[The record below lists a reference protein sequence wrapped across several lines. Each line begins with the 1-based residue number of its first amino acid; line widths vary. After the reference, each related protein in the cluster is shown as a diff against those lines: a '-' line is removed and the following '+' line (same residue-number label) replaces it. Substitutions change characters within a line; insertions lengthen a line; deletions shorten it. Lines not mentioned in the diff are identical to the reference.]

1 MARCHTEWLSR
12 TSKITDM
19 LSRLQVKNYVLIDS
33 LEIDFPEGLIIIT
46 GQTGAGK
53 SILLGALSLVM
64 GSKADASMVSEGA
77 DNCVVEAEFEMGTDD
92 ELKALIEENEA
103 EWEDGHLIIRRVV
116 NRSGRSRAFI
126 NDCPVP
132 VQVLQDI
139 SSRLVDVHSQH
150 QTLLLSDRNFQMGI
164 LDYFA
169 GNTTLRESCADLW
182 RKQSALK
189 SEISAL
195 DAKIA
200 RVAGERDYNES
211 QFKQLEA
218 AALREGELAELE
230 EEQKQLANAEEIK
243 TGLSSVEE
251 LFTASSDGD
260 RLSLDSMLKEA
271 GRYLSRVGR
280 YVPSASELSERVD
293 SCRREL
299 DDILCD
305 ISQINSRVDMSPER
319 LEEVEARMSLIYG
332 LFQKHGCTTEA
343 ELITLRDNLSEML
356 FDSTQLEEKR
366 EELQSRL
373 DAIAKEIS
381 AVAEQLRIS
390 RRNASANFAESI
402 QASIRGLELPY
413 AIFEVE
419 LLDAP
424 LSATGAD
431 TVQFRFSSTGRNAV
445 DVSKCASGGE
455 MSRIM
460 LALKAMRARFAKMP
474 TMVFD
479 EIDTGVSGSVADKM
493 GSMICDM
500 GSYMQVFAITHLPQ
514 VAAKGT
520 AHYLVS
526 KDIDP
531 ATGKAVSTIKRLSD
545 DQRVLELAR
554 MLSGSVLTDAAI
566 ANAESLLKG

>member
-1 MARCHTEWLSR
+1 
-12 TSKITDM
+12 M
-19 LSRLQVKNYVLIDS
+19 LSRLHVRNYVLIDS

-64 GSKADASMVSEGA
+64 GAKADASMVSEGA
-77 DNCVVEAEFEMGTDD
+77 DNCVVEAEFDMSAD
-92 ELKALIEENEA
+92 ESGLKALIEDNEA

-132 VQVLQDI
+132 LQILQDI

-150 QTLLLSDRNFQMGI
+150 QTLLLSDKNFQMGI

-169 GNTTLRESCADLW
+169 GNSELRDRCAALW
-182 RKQSALK
+182 RRQNALK
-189 SEISAL
+189 TELAAVESKISRL
-195 DAKIA
+195 SS
-200 RVAGERDYNES
+200 ERDYNEA
-211 QFKQLEA
+211 QFRQLESA
-218 AALREGELAELE
+218 GLRDGELAELE
-230 EEQKQLANAEEIK
+230 EEQKQLANAEDIK
-243 TGLSSVEE
+243 TCLASVEV
-251 LFTASSDGD
+251 LFTEPSNGDG
-260 RLSLDSMLKEA
+260 LALDSMLKEA
-271 GRYLSRVGR
+271 AKLLSKAARF
-280 YVPSASELSERVD
+280 VPSASDLSDRVD

-299 DDILCD
+299 GDIFSDVSDL
-305 ISQINSRVDMSPER
+305 NLRVDISPER
-319 LEEVEARMSLIYG
+319 LEEVEDRMSLIYS
-332 LFQKHGCTTEA
+332 LFQKHGCANEQ
-343 ELITLRDNLSEML
+343 ELISLKDSLSQML

-366 EELQSRL
+366 EELQSQL
-373 DAIAKEIS
+373 QSVHNELS
-381 AVAEQLRIS
+381 AVASELSDS
-390 RRNASANFAESI
+390 RKDASGRFAESI
-402 QASIRGLELPY
+402 QTSIRGLELPY
-413 AIFEVE
+413 AVFEVE

-424 LSATGAD
+424 LSSTGSDA
-431 TVQFRFSSTGRNAV
+431 VQFRFSSTGRNAV
-445 DVSKCASGGE
+445 DVAKCASGGE

-460 LALKAMRARFAKMP
+460 LALKAMRARFANMP
-474 TMVFD
+474 TMIFD

-500 GSYMQVFAITHLPQ
+500 GAFMQVFVITHLPQ

-526 KDIDP
+526 KDVDP
-531 ATGKAVSTIKRLSD
+531 ATSKAVSTIKRLSD

>member
-1 MARCHTEWLSR
+1 
-12 TSKITDM
+12 M
-19 LSRLQVKNYVLIDS
+19 LNRLQVKNYVLIDS

-132 VQVLQDI
+132 VQALQDI

-150 QTLLLSDRNFQMGI
+150 QTLLLSDRSFQMGI

-169 GNTTLRESCADLW
+169 GNATLRESCADLW
-182 RKQSALK
+182 RKRSALK
-189 SEISAL
+189 SEIAAL

-319 LEEVEARMSLIYG
+319 LEEVETRMSLIYG
-332 LFQKHGCTTEA
+332 LFQKHGCTTET
-343 ELITLRDNLSEML
+343 ELIALRDNLSEML
-356 FDSTQLEEKR
+356 FDSTQLEE
-366 EELQSRL
+366 
-373 DAIAKEIS
+373 
-381 AVAEQLRIS
+381 
-390 RRNASANFAESI
+390 RRS
-402 QASIRGLELPY
+402 
-413 AIFEVE
+413 E
-419 LLDAP
+419 LLAELNDVTVK
-424 LSATGAD
+424 LTG
-431 TVQFRFSSTGRNAV
+431 
-445 DVSKCASGGE
+445 
-455 MSRIM
+455 
-460 LALKAMRARFAKMP
+460 
-474 TMVFD
+474 
-479 EIDTGVSGSVADKM
+479 VADK
-493 GSMICDM
+493 
-500 GSYMQVFAITHLPQ
+500 
-514 VAAKGT
+514 
-520 AHYLVS
+520 
-526 KDIDP
+526 
-531 ATGKAVSTIKRLSD
+531 LSAS
-545 DQRVLELAR
+545 RK
-554 MLSGSVLTDAAI
+554 
-566 ANAESLLKG
+566 NASE

>member
-1 MARCHTEWLSR
+1 
-12 TSKITDM
+12 M
-19 LSRLQVKNYVLIDS
+19 LSRLHVRNYVLIDS

-77 DNCVVEAEFEMGTDD
+77 DNCVVEAEFEMGAD
-92 ELKALIEENEA
+92 EQLKALIEENEA

-132 VQVLQDI
+132 LQVLQDI

-150 QTLLLSDRNFQMGI
+150 QTLLLSDKSFQMGI

-169 GNTTLRESCADLW
+169 GNSELRGLCADLW
-182 RKQSALK
+182 RKQNAIK
-189 SEISAL
+189 SELAAIDSKL
-195 DAKIA
+195 A
-200 RVAGERDYNES
+200 RLSSERDYNES

-218 AALREGELAELE
+218 ANLRDGELAELE

-243 TGLSSVEE
+243 SYLSTVEL
-251 LFTASSDGD
+251 LFTEDSNGDG
-260 RLSLDSMLKEA
+260 LPLDSMLKEVVKL
-271 GRYLSRVGR
+271 LSKAARF
-280 YVPSASELSERVD
+280 VPSASELSDRVD

-299 DDILCD
+299 DDVLSD
-305 ISQINSRVDMSPER
+305 VSQINQRVDMSPER
-319 LEEVEARMSLIYG
+319 LEEVEDRMSLIYS
-332 LFQKHGCTTEA
+332 LFQKHGCTTES
-343 ELITLRDNLSEML
+343 ELMQLRDSLSELL

-366 EELQSRL
+366 DEMQSQLESVQKELSSVALQLSKSR
-373 DAIAKEIS
+373 KE
-381 AVAEQLRIS
+381 
-390 RRNASANFAESI
+390 ASGRFAESI
-402 QASIRGLELPY
+402 QSSIRGLELPY
-413 AIFEVE
+413 AVFEVE
-419 LLDAP
+419 ILEAP
-424 LSATGAD
+424 LSAAGID

-445 DVSKCASGGE
+445 DVAKCASGGE

-474 TMVFD
+474 TMIFD

-526 KDIDP
+526 KEIDP
-531 ATGKAVSTIKRLSD
+531 ATSKAVSTIKRLSD

-554 MLSGSVLTDAAI
+554 MLSGSVMTDAAI

>member
-1 MARCHTEWLSR
+1 
-12 TSKITDM
+12 M
-19 LSRLQVKNYVLIDS
+19 LSRLHVRNYVLIDS

-64 GSKADASMVSEGA
+64 GAKADASMVSEGA
-77 DNCVVEAEFEMGTDD
+77 DNCVVEAEFEMGADD
-92 ELKALIEENEA
+92 EFKALIEQNEA

-150 QTLLLSDRNFQMGI
+150 QTLLLSDRNFPMGI

-169 GNTTLRESCADLW
+169 GNSSLRERCADLW

-189 SEISAL
+189 SELSVLEARIS
-195 DAKIA
+195 K
-200 RVAGERDYNES
+200 VAGERDYNES
-211 QFKQLEA
+211 QFNQLEA
-218 AALREGELAELE
+218 ASLRDGELAELE
-230 EEQKQLANAEEIK
+230 EEQKQLANAEDIK

-251 LFTASSDGD
+251 LFTAASDGD

-271 GRYLSRVGR
+271 GRYLNKVSRYMPV
-280 YVPSASELSERVD
+280 ASELSERVD

-299 DDILCD
+299 DDILAD
-305 ISQINSRVDMSPER
+305 ISHINSRVDMSQER
-319 LEEVEARMSLIYG
+319 LEQVEARMSMIYG
-332 LFQKHGCTTEA
+332 LFQKHGCTTET
-343 ELITLRDNLSEML
+343 ELIALRDSLSEML

-366 EELQSRL
+366 DELHVKLKAVSQEL
-373 DAIAKEIS
+373 S
-381 AVAEQLRIS
+381 ATAQELRSS
-390 RRNASANFAESI
+390 RRNAAPDFAESI

-413 AIFEVE
+413 AIFDVE

-424 LSATGAD
+424 LSASGID

-445 DVSKCASGGE
+445 AVSKCASGGE

-460 LALKAMRARFAKMP
+460 LALKAMRAKFAKMP

-493 GSMICDM
+493 GSMICEM

-514 VAAKGT
+514 VAAKGS

-531 ATGKAVSTIKRLSD
+531 TTSKAVSTIKRLSD